1 MSWNPTSITRK
12 CVFISWWNCFIHMSN
27 RKINKKSFLFKVKCR
42 IVQGLI
48 DNAARRTR
56 RIISYWT
63 WANWIKCAVWMQ
75 WSSSDT
81 QCIQIKHYLELFSVS
96 QRGLAGSANTDTALN
111 WAFRISRMNSLY
123 TLNEF
128 KHAPATIN
136 HSHVHRCTEF
146 ISRPHQVWCC
156 KN

>member
-1 MSWNPTSITRK
+1 MNLLFILLLSTTWAGIPHQQQENVSLLAGGIVSFICQIGKSI
-12 CVFISWWNCFIHMSN
+12 
-27 RKINKKSFLFKVKCR
+27 KKSFLFKVKCR
-42 IVQGLI
+42 IVQGLT

-96 QRGLAGSANTDTALN
+96 QRGLAGSVNTDTALN

-136 HSHVHRCTEF
+136 HSHVHRCG
-146 ISRPHQVWCC
+146 
-156 KN
+156 